1 MLDFRFWVI
10 IPSLS
15 FSDGLRLFSSTP
27 CMKASVILVTVDL
40 DLIVRLAMQ
49 TSVCLKFKVSKI
61 ENHEDFHQPEQTE
74 QS

>member
-10 IPSLS
+10 IPAFSI
-15 FSDGLRLFSSTP
+15 SDGLRLLSSTP
-27 CMKASVILVTVDL
+27 CIKAGVILVTVDL

-61 ENHEDFHQPEQTE
+61 ENQEDFHQPEQTE